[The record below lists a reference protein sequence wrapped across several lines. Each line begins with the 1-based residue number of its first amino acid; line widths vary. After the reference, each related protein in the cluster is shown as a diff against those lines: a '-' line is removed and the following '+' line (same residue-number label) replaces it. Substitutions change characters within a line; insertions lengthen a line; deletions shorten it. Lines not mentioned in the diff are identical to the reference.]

1 MKKHWIDDLRNR
13 LGHYETEAP
22 EGVWSSISERLYGAA
37 APMDGHL
44 NVALK
49 QRKQAATIWL
59 IPTGIAAT
67 IALLALLSYPFL
79 HHEAN
84 PANPANSGARGARR
98 PAADHGAR
106 GDRTP
111 HVPAEQ

>member
-44 NVALK
+44 NVAPK
-49 QRKQAATIWL
+49 QRKQAGWTREQW
-59 IPTGIAAT
+59 
-67 IALLALLSYPFL
+67 
-79 HHEAN
+79 HQ
-84 PANPANSGARGARR
+84 
-98 PAADHGAR
+98 
-106 GDRTP
+106 
-111 HVPAEQ
+111 VP